1 MKVKLPASTIL
12 VRLSAFL
19 ALVAL
24 GLIVWSAVSPKPLA
38 VIAAMSVG
46 QGLGTL
52 SFLLFGIAIYRDL
65 RRGKVFD
72 ETDPPA

>member
-1 MKVKLPASTIL
+1 MKVKLPSSSVL
-12 VRLSAFL
+12 VQVSAAL

-24 GLIVWSAVSPKPLA
+24 AFIVWSALSPRPLP

-52 SFLLFGIAIYRDL
+52 SFLLYGIAVYRDL
-65 RRGKVFD
+65 KRGKVLD
-72 ETDPPA
+72 ETEPRG

>member
-1 MKVKLPASTIL
+1 MKVELPASSML
-12 VRLSAFL
+12 VRVSAAL

-24 GLIVWSAVSPKPLA
+24 GLIVWSVVSPRPLA

-52 SFLLFGIAIYRDL
+52 SFLLFGIAVYRDL

-72 ETDPPA
+72 ETDPPR

>member
-1 MKVKLPASTIL
+1 MKVELPGSSAL
-12 VRLSAFL
+12 VRVSAGL

-24 GLIVWSAVSPKPLA
+24 GLIVWSVVSPRPLA

-52 SFLLFGIAIYRDL
+52 SFLLFGIAVHRDL
-65 RRGKVFD
+65 KRSKVFD